1 MKKLKICLSV
11 ATVCLAIAVFCFG
24 VIAATNVTYT
34 IGGSVS
40 YVVTDAFV
48 DIKTRVY
55 TSKEKA
61 TSDTKLLA
69 KSNYLTSTTYITNAL
84 ENGTLTEVEKYSDGR
99 LDVNTLQDQR
109 EPAIYPD
116 QTPDTKIN
124 IDYSNSNYTWYIV
137 VSITNIADNTVW
149 ANVSGQTFTGDFN
162 SFANYTGGIDSIA
175 KDETKSIVLG
185 FSVKDEKTSIKDST
199 FDYSLTISAD
209 QDAKPVLDTNPRVES
224 VGKYYTSRNV
234 SSTISNEITSIS
246 IEPQSSHG
254 NFKELSEYII
264 DNNFSFSSV
273 DDIPD
278 DLKLNSLINLQIPD
292 GVTSFPLILDT
303 ILSNGTEKMSMAE
316 MNANDNILIE
326 KVSVINRK
334 VNSFLEI
341 CERDEYKNAKSVE
354 LKLTTIPTASISDEN
369 ATERTMI
376 LAELNELTSND
387 ITIVVKYSGLC
398 TLYAALLSQ
407 EDVDLSFSNDLYT
420 NQSEAPI
427 TLGQKDNSS
436 FIIEPMKEKS
446 EPSYFYSVFDVPQN
460 ADSAIVSYNMP
471 SYIDNGTTRYRS
483 GSIIALKNDVS
494 SSIEDKYKSYLLNR
508 SEIIGEELYNN
519 YNSETNN
526 IRSDKIYGMNGL
538 QKFTLILDYSLLSD
552 SEIQEFKFNSPF
564 AFNMQI
570 DFKDKDN
577 NTVGTASVPALNRNI
592 THIEV
597 DTSEMKTTQYYF
609 AYSFDIATDTTKVK
623 ITLDRTISLSG
634 NTSYLYNPTM
644 CIVKGDTS
652 PDDIAKHKIADDGW
666 LNSNCFSIKD
676 SYDSTKWY
684 KEISDLSGY
693 SKATIIYFV
702 NEDEI
707 LSYDYLNGY
716 IANLIIECKKSDD
729 SLISTITQDKL
740 VLQSIEDYRE
750 GLYGCA
756 INYTAV
762 EDAEK
767 VEFKISFD
775 ESNIEQLFGGIRE
788 AYVVLGEWSFDSFCE
803 AMMNG
808 TLSESDVLWY
818 PGDDSVQEDMSIVGS
833 FNIPDGVKNFTL
845 VALFSFSKTVANS
858 LDVGNSMPCDI
869 KFSSVGYDATK
880 VVKVNYNTQDEHLTI
895 KKAYLEGEEG
905 NFSFDK
911 SGNYYYQNF
920 QVKNYFDKY
929 DEMYLYFGGMEG
941 EYSVLKGNR
950 DSIGS
955 DLTDIIATV
964 NSRNGIVKLTKD
976 MGEDFC
982 LVSNNPQSKMTMK
995 PSLEN
1000 VTFEYKILK
1009 DNTVSITKY
1018 WDNGAKSLTI
1028 PESIDGHIVSTIGQN
1043 ALRNVGSL
1051 TKLVVPD
1058 TVTKISDYSLYSPN
1072 LTDVTLPFLE
1082 GIYNE
1087 DWDFRPL
1094 PSGLETLTLTKSGEF
1109 FFQSTNG
1116 TTRNLKTIVFG
1127 DDIEKININNSD
1139 FANVQNIS
1147 FGNKVKSIEI
1157 VDGNLVNNNT
1167 SNGLTI
1173 FTARDN
1179 ETKFLYK
1186 VDSSLTTVTKEQLA
1200 GVKVINE
1207 RAFSSCDALTSVEIP
1222 VGVKELPERL
1232 FDTPNLTS
1240 LSLPSTISYIG
1251 LKTFVSTNNSGSD
1264 VIIPWYRNLSCDVNG
1279 LKIVN
1284 AYDDV
1289 NVKFLLGSDSEKVTA
1304 KTLTSTML
1312 NGVKVIYDNALSNC
1326 GNVEKIELP
1335 NSVVFIGN
1343 GAFYYCWNLKSINI
1357 PSNVIEIGSSAFSYT
1372 DITNIKIPGEI
1383 SEIKDNTF
1391 QWCDKLTTVSLPNSL
1406 KKIGSSA
1413 FYYCNLLN
1421 NINLPNGLEY
1431 IGEKAFGYCKSL
1443 NNINLPNR
1451 LEYIGEGAFS
1461 GCEVLGS
1468 IYIPESVNYIGEGA
1482 YSYNSKYPILYGC
1495 NSLSKIVVSP
1505 NNKKY
1510 TSANSNCIINKENG
1524 KLINGCKSSTIPGI
1538 VKEIGAYAFY
1548 GVGIEKV
1555 VVPSS
1560 VESIGDYAFTSCE
1573 KLVTI
1578 SLSNGIKKI
1587 GYSVFSG
1594 CTSLEK
1600 VTLPDSITSLG
1611 GGLFQSCSNLK
1622 SVVLPKNITSIAY
1635 SMFSGCKSLT
1645 SITIPSSVTRI
1656 DERAFASS
1664 GLTSIKIP
1672 SSVKGIDNNA
1682 FSQATNLQ
1690 TVELPSSLEHIG
1702 IEAFY
1707 NTKYFNN
1714 MQADGNG
1721 LKIASAYDNNNV
1733 KYVLG
1738 YSPNSSN
1745 PSITADMLKGVQVFQ
1760 RHAFNHI
1767 TFETFEVPNTLKRFR
1782 YYDIFGNS
1790 TINTLKIPSRFFSD
1804 FRYTS
1809 VKNFILTS
1817 DDTEIIDEFYSSDYK
1832 NSESIEIASAIKEL
1846 TLGDNYNNEHGS
1858 FEQLKTITFAENSQ
1872 LESIEIG
1879 SSMKN
1884 LTTLNLPKNIKHLD
1898 IAKETAW
1905 YKNLTADENGLI
1917 IVPSSEDASV
1927 KYLVGYNADTLN
1939 ANITAEMLNG
1949 VTVFADSIFNNCK
1962 KLASIEI
1969 PSTVDIIPSYA
1980 FSGCTN
1986 LRNITFKGIIKK
1998 VGNYAFDDVQI
2009 TKMRFPVGLEQVGR
2023 NIFGGY
2029 RSSTINVEL
2038 PSTLTEIEDDAFE
2051 YIFSEDGNGLII
2063 TTAYDNP
2070 NYRFLLGA
2078 NRGTVENKSITLDM
2092 IKNVKVIADWALNDM
2107 DIKSIEIP
2115 SDIVKIGRG
2124 ALAMIDTLNEI
2135 TMSGENERYAVEGNC
2150 LVDKK
2155 TKTLMVAG
2163 RKCTIPQDLGIEV
2176 IDDYAFYRLN
2186 NSSFKDSK
2194 NIVIPNTVKK
2204 IGHNA
2209 FGFQDNLTITMP
2221 TSIEYLDEILWNCH
2235 DITVIYQGTLAQW
2248 NKITI
2253 KGNSSKNATIICTDG
2268 ETTAAL

>member
-1 MKKLKICLSV
+1 MKKLKMCLSV
-11 ATVCLAIAVFCFG
+11 AIVCLAIAVFCFG

-84 ENGTLTEVEKYSDGR
+84 ENGTLAEVEKYSDGR

-116 QTPDTKIN
+116 QTADTKIN

-137 VSITNIADNTVW
+137 VSITNIADNIVW
-149 ANVSGQTFTGDFN
+149 ANVSKQTFTGDFN

-175 KDETKSIVLG
+175 KGETKSIVLG

-224 VGKYYTSRNV
+224 LGKYYTPRKV
-234 SSTISNEITSIS
+234 SKNLDKGLTSIPSEFQTVYGDMNALYEGLNQDNISFGDVDSIPDKYKIYSLIHLSVPNGITSYSLIFDSILNMEDQKVSLAESYIGGTELVEDIKMLNDNISTISGILDNDEYNKSAEIEIKTTTIESESIS
-246 IEPQSSHG
+246 NKDS
-254 NFKELSEYII
+254 KERPM
-264 DNNFSFSSV
+264 FQ
-273 DDIPD
+273 
-278 DLKLNSLINLQIPD
+278 INL
-292 GVTSFPLILDT
+292 
-303 ILSNGTEKMSMAE
+303 N
-316 MNANDNILIE
+316 NIE
-326 KVSVINRK
+326 
-334 VNSFLEI
+334 
-341 CERDEYKNAKSVE
+341 
-354 LKLTTIPTASISDEN
+354 
-369 ATERTMI
+369 
-376 LAELNELTSND
+376 SND
-387 ITIVVKYSGLC
+387 ITIVIKHSG
-398 TLYAALLSQ
+398 TLVLVGALLKQ
-407 EDVDLSFSNDLYT
+407 DGVDLTTALISTIDFYSSQDIPMITIGKETTSNLSLDT
-420 NQSEAPI
+420 FTVGMN
-427 TLGQKDNSS
+427 
-436 FIIEPMKEKS
+436 M
-446 EPSYFYSVFDVPQN
+446 SYFYTTFDVPQG
-460 ADSAIVSYNMP
+460 AVSAELTYNMP
-471 SYIDNGTTRYRS
+471 SYINSSNNTDYS
-483 GSIIALKNDVS
+483 SASAYALKNDVS
-494 SSIEDKYKSYLLNR
+494 DSIEEIYKKICLSEYELLNQ
-508 SEIIGEELYNN
+508 ELYTSSSSN
-519 YNSETNN
+519 YNTGIETEE
-526 IRSDKIYGMNGL
+526 IYGFNDL
-538 QKFTLILDYSLLSD
+538 KKFTMILDYSALSN
-552 SEIQEFKFNSPF
+552 SKILEYKFNKPF
-564 AFNMQI
+564 AFNI
-570 DFKDKDN
+570 KVIFKDKEGN
-577 NTVGTASVPALNRNI
+577 AVGSEVSVPTLERKSIYLEQN
-592 THIEV
+592 
-597 DTSEMKTTQYYF
+597 SEEISNSSKYYF
-609 AYSFDIATDTTKVK
+609 AYSFDIPANVSKAN
-623 ITLDRTISLSG
+623 ITFDRTKSYGS
-634 NTSYLYNPTM
+634 SYYSSFYLYNTYL
-644 CIVKGDTS
+644 IKGDSTAE
-652 PDDIAKHKIADDGW
+652 DIAKHEINSDGW
-666 LNSNCFSIKD
+666 IDENKININIKGDSN
-676 SYDSTKWY
+676 TALAT
-684 KEISDLSGY
+684 ISDVDLSGVT
-693 SKATIIYFV
+693 KATLIFFPYGSDVLGNNLQNGCDV
-702 NEDEI
+702 NLNIELKDSDGTTIETKNQSKLELCRAEVVSAGYGMSVTYNIAEGAELVNFKVI
-707 LSYDYLNGY
+707 L
-716 IANLIIECKKSDD
+716 
-729 SLISTITQDKL
+729 
-740 VLQSIEDYRE
+740 
-750 GLYGCA
+750 
-756 INYTAV
+756 
-762 EDAEK
+762 
-767 VEFKISFD
+767 D
-775 ESNIEQLFGGIRE
+775 ESYRDALLDGFQGMFI
-788 AYVVLGEWSFDSFCE
+788 VPGEWTFSSFYE
-803 AMMNG
+803 AMMNEE
-808 TLSESDVLWY
+808 LSEDDILWM
-818 PGDDSVQEDMSIVGS
+818 PDNDSIQEDMSIIGS
-833 FNIPDGVKNFTL
+833 FNAPEGISKVTL
-845 VALFSFSKTVANS
+845 IAMTS
-858 LDVGNSMPCDI
+858 LDKVIFDEFKKNNFPCDI
-869 KFSSVGYDATK
+869 TFSYMGRKASSNF
-880 VVKVNYNTQDEHLTI
+880 VKVNYDDKDEHLLI
-895 KKAYLEGEEG
+895 KKAYLEGSE
-905 NFSFDK
+905 NDFSFDK

-920 QVKNYFDKY
+920 QVKNCFDKY
-929 DEMYLYFGGMEG
+929 DEMYLYFGEMEG

-955 DLTDIIATV
+955 DLTDIVATV

-982 LVSNNPQSKMTMK
+982 LVSTKPQSRMTIK
-995 PSLEN
+995 PSLEK

-1009 DNTVSITKY
+1009 DNTISITKY

-1028 PESIDGHIVSTIGQN
+1028 PESIDGHIVSTIGEN
-1043 ALRNVGSL
+1043 ALRNIGSL

-1082 GIYNE
+1082 GLYDY
-1087 DWDFRPL
+1087 DWDFCPL
-1094 PSGLETLTLTKSGEF
+1094 PRGLETLTLTKNGKF

-1116 TTRNLKTIVFG
+1116 TTSNLKTIVFG

-1139 FANVQNIS
+1139 FCNVQNIS

-1157 VDGNLVNNNT
+1157 SNQAGNLVKNNT

-1179 ETKFLYK
+1179 ETKFLYM

-1207 RAFSSCDALTSVEIP
+1207 RAFFNCDALTSVEIP
-1222 VGVKELPERL
+1222 VGVKELPDGL

-1251 LKTFVSTNNSGSD
+1251 RKTFVSMHNNSGSD
-1264 VIIPWYRNLSCDVNG
+1264 VNIPWYSNLSCDVNG

-1326 GNVEKIELP
+1326 SNVEKIELP

-1343 GAFYYCWNLKSINI
+1343 YAFNSCRNLKSINI
-1357 PSNVIEIGSSAFSYT
+1357 PSNVIEIGESAFSYT

-1406 KKIGSSA
+1406 KKIGKSA
-1413 FYYCNLLN
+1413 FSS
-1421 NINLPNGLEY
+1421 
-1431 IGEKAFGYCKSL
+1431 CKLL

-1451 LEYIGEGAFS
+1451 LEYISEGAFS
-1461 GCEVLGS
+1461 GCEALKS

-1510 TSANSNCIINKENG
+1510 TSANSNCIIDKETG

-1548 GVGIEKV
+1548 DVGIEKV

-1560 VESIGDYAFTSCE
+1560 VESIDDYAFTSCE

-1611 GGLFQSCSNLK
+1611 STLFRSCSNLK
-1622 SVVLPKNITSIAY
+1622 SVVLPKNITYIGT
-1635 SMFSGCKSLT
+1635 SMFSWCKSLT
-1645 SITIPSSVTRI
+1645 SITIPSLVTEI
-1656 DERAFASS
+1656 YDYAFASS

-1672 SSVKGIDNNA
+1672 SKVTYIENNA
-1682 FSQATNLQ
+1682 FDSATNLQ

-1702 IEAFY
+1702 IEPFY

-1782 YYDIFGNS
+1782 YYDIFENS

-1804 FRYTS
+1804 FQYTS

-1817 DDTEIIDEFYSSDYK
+1817 DDTEIIDKFYSSSDYYK
-1832 NSESIEIASAIKEL
+1832 NTESIEIASAIKEL
-1846 TLGDNYNNEHGS
+1846 KLGDNYNDEHGS
-1858 FEQLKTITFAENSQ
+1858 FEQVKTITFAENSQ

-1884 LTTLNLPKNIKHLD
+1884 LTTLNLPKNIKHLK

-1905 YKNLTADENGLI
+1905 YKNLTADKNGLI
-1917 IVPSSEDASV
+1917 IVPSSEDVSV

-1939 ANITAEMLNG
+1939 ANITADMLSG
-1949 VTVFADSIFNNCK
+1949 VTAFADSIFNNCT

-1969 PSTVDIIPSYA
+1969 PSTVNIIPSSA
-1980 FSGCTN
+1980 FDGCTN
-1986 LRNITFKGIIKK
+1986 LKNITFKGIIKK
-1998 VGNYAFDDVQI
+1998 VEAYAFEDVPI
-2009 TKMRFPVGLEQVGR
+2009 TSIRFPVGLEQVGGY
-2023 NIFGGY
+2023 IFGY
-2029 RSSTINVEL
+2029 SSRTINIEL
-2038 PSTLTEIEDDAFE
+2038 PSTLTEINGYAFR
-2051 YIFSEDGNGLII
+2051 YINFSEDENGLII
-2063 TTAYDNP
+2063 KTAYDNP

-2078 NRGTVENKSITLDM
+2078 NKDTVKNKSITLDM
-2092 IKNVKVIADWALNDM
+2092 IKNVKVIADDVFDDT

-2115 SDIVKIGRG
+2115 SDIVKIGSG
-2124 ALAMIDTLNEI
+2124 ALTRIDTLNEI

-2186 NSSFKDSK
+2186 NLSFKDPK

-2209 FGFQDNLTITMP
+2209 FGYQDNLTITMP
-2221 TSIEYLDEILWNCH
+2221 TSIEYLDEILNNS
-2235 DITVIYQGTLAQW
+2235 DNITVIYQGTLAQW

-2253 KGNSSKNATIICTDG
+2253 KGNYSKNATIICTDG
-2268 ETTAAL
+2268 ETTESL